1 MTVFR
6 FPLTEPETKPE
17 SPRLIR
23 RPARHSGTG
32 IQQIKLHRDPIFPQ
46 FSKSKDIR
54 GTIVDAGAT
63 TNTLGICHGE
73 PLTSKGHDVDALMT
87 LGGANVAR
95 DTAGFVGEDPKA
107 GKSGIDIHEGGKRTN
122 EAAPGSARKMPI
134 KTNSQNPRKKQ
145 IHKPLVVDQRNTLLN
160 SKGQSL
166 SPLTE
171 GRFRK
176 SP

>member
-17 SPRLIR
+17 SARLICG
-23 RPARHSGTG
+23 PARHSGTG
-32 IQQIKLHRDPIFPQ
+32 IQQIKLHRDPIFSQLP
-46 FSKSKDIR
+46 KPENIR
-54 GTIVDAGAT
+54 GAIVDAGTT
-63 TNTLGICHGE
+63 TNTLWVGHGE

-87 LGGANVAR
+87 LGGANVAG

-107 GKSGIDIHEGGKRTN
+107 GKSGIDIHESGKRAN
-122 EAAPGSARKMPI
+122 EAAPCSSRKMPI
-134 KTNSQNPRKKQ
+134 KTDSQNPRKKQ
-145 IHKPLVVDQRNTLLN
+145 IHKPLVIDQRNALLN